1 MPVTVHVCGRPGP
14 ATKAALVDMARRVT
28 APASA
33 KEAEARKL
41 ARDYQVAHR
50 AMQMNKGDR
59 TAASTDLR
67 VAADRME
74 RMRNPAP
81 AWVARVERLRRAADI
96 LDRERS

>member
-1 MPVTVHVCGRPGP
+1 MPVTVHAHGW
-14 ATKAALVDMARRVT
+14 ARRAA

-33 KEAEARKL
+33 EEAEARQRAK
-41 ARDYQVAHR
+41 DYHTAHR

-74 RMRNPAP
+74 RIRDPAP

-96 LDRERS
+96 LDQERS